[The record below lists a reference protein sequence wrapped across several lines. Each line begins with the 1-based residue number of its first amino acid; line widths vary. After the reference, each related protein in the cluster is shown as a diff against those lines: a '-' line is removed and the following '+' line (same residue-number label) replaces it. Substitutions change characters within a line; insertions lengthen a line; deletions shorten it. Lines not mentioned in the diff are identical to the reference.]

1 MTNNQPEWQRLQ
13 KALSVEADRGFN
25 DIQGSQYRFSEFLG
39 LSLRQLAGV
48 VAGSSCDRARAIQ
61 LAAEFDIYPQ
71 KDLEQRQHSIAI
83 TVSFLRQME
92 QVWEQETRHQQ
103 ELARQVRPANANAS
117 EPTAPALSVPR
128 TAPLSTAPP
137 PPSLTLDQQLT
148 RVTGIG
154 PANGNR
160 LAKLGLYT
168 VYDLLYYYPR
178 NHIDYA
184 KQVQIREL
192 VAGETVTL
200 IAEVKRCN
208 CFSSPKNKKL
218 TILEV
223 ILKDRTGEIKI
234 SRFFAGL
241 ATAIAV
247 GKNSK
252 SASIVLVR
260 CWQLPGW

>member
-39 LSLRQLAGV
+39 LSLRQLA
-48 VAGSSCDRARAIQ
+48 VAVAASSRDRARQ

-83 TVSFLRQME
+83 TASFLRQME
-92 QVWEQETRHQQ
+92 QVWEQETRHQL
-103 ELARQVRPANANAS
+103 ELAPQVRPAKPD
-117 EPTAPALSVPR
+117 ETTAPAVSVPR
-128 TAPLSTAPP
+128 TAPLSSSAPP
-137 PPSLTLDQQLT
+137 PGLTLDQELIRT
-148 RVTGIG
+148 AGIG

-200 IAEVKRCN
+200 IAQVKRCN

-234 SRFFAGL
+234 
-241 ATAIAV
+241 
-247 GKNSK
+247 N
-252 SASIVLVR
+252 
-260 CWQLPGW
+260 